1 MLLLKK
7 LAVSVSSA
15 GLLLASIGVMAGP
28 HYNVN
33 DYYQVYKEGR
43 IYVFDDLDTYLDFM
57 ELGETPFRLTRIGVG
72 PEGETVVFGLQ
83 KKDKKLSSGIGGVD
97 LYDGKTEGAEVG
109 FYGEVVKEGRIYVF
123 SEWADLKSFLNVG
136 EAPYRFTEIGA
147 GPKGETIV
155 YVLNKDNKKK
165 KPVDLIA
172 QFKKNHK
179 M

>member
-1 MLLLKK
+1 MT
-7 LAVSVSSA
+7 
-15 GLLLASIGVMAGP
+15 GLLLASFGATAGP

-83 KKDKKLSSGIGGVD
+83 KKDKSLSSGIGGVD
-97 LYDGKTEGAEVG
+97 LYDGKAEGAKVG

-123 SEWADLKSFLNVG
+123 SEWSDLKSFLSVG

>member
-1 MLLLKK
+1 M
-7 LAVSVSSA
+7 SSA
-15 GLLLASIGVMAGP
+15 GLLLASLGTIAGP

-97 LYDGKTEGAEVG
+97 LYDGKAEGAEVG

-172 QFKKNHK
+172 QFKKSHK